1 MILSIIRSTVKK
13 EKRFELLQTIQS
25 VEPVIRNT
33 DGCLG
38 IDVCQGYQN
47 ENSFIFLTKWNDEE
61 KLMYHLHSE
70 HFRALFGAMKF
81 LCKTV
86 DIKIHEV
93 SEDFGNKLS
102 HRRFTSN
109 KRGHTPDCE

>member
-13 EKRFELLQTIQS
+13 DKRFELLQTIQS
-25 VEPVIRNT
+25 VEPVIRDTN
-33 DGCLG
+33 GCLG

-47 ENSFIFLTKWNDEE
+47 ENIFIFLAKWDDEE
-61 KLMYHLHSE
+61 KLMNHLHSE

-86 DIKIHEV
+86 DVKFHEV
-93 SEDFGNKLS
+93 NEDSENRLS
-102 HRRFTSN
+102 HQAFY
-109 KRGHTPDCE
+109 K